1 MNFNAY
7 CSNKPRGDSGP
18 SQGGPFLFFFQAYLI
33 RAGQWIVTGGEGI
46 EGTPA
51 LLKAITL

>member
-1 MNFNAY
+1 MQILRRIHNPAL
-7 CSNKPRGDSGP
+7 SGADFG
-18 SQGGPFLFFFQAYLI
+18 SVMLGSTA
-33 RAGQWIVTGGEGI
+33 QWIVTGSEGI